1 MKFVALLLLAAAAC
15 GDNVVG
21 DIGIVAPDE
30 FAAPI
35 AEMVA
40 LAPTA
45 RSLHVG
51 ESDGIQITVVQNG
64 AIPAEGYRV
73 DKVDDG
79 HYSVNARDV
88 LGAQYGVAAALENL
102 GYSWRHPFDPEVP
115 TAPKDQGLS
124 GVTHQPELRVR
135 GMHFHTLHPIEGH
148 FAFWEPSAQSTRE
161 AHQIIDWV
169 IKNRGN
175 YVQWAALRNILQD
188 QANYDAWLPFTQEII
203 KYAHDRGIRVGVDF
217 ELFGSG
223 DLQLAFDLVPEQN
236 GDVAAQI
243 AENFPKITNNLPFDV
258 YDLSFGE
265 FFGASPDTFI
275 SSVNAARDKLREL
288 SPNAEMHALIHDG
301 YTQRVQY
308 MGQNLIYYFLVQFAD
323 ASIIPDIHTT
333 FFYNLF
339 EPADGA
345 YQHPDFS
352 EHRAYLESRA
362 CASPPKPVAYHP
374 EDAYWVAFDVSV
386 PQFFPLYVK
395 SRWLDTYMFETMQ
408 GCTVDEELIFS
419 SGFEWGYWLN
429 DVTSLRAQ
437 YDRYE
442 SAYALFTEAYGSQVG
457 AVVSD
462 LADLQHQALMEDKL
476 APYLAGRDISIDTG
490 RNIGII
496 SQPDRVLFDDL
507 VAGTTTPDAFEQN
520 VLMPMQAYADGLD
533 KLAIPAGDSRWLDEL
548 RDGLAV
554 DQLRA
559 KFSLATYRAVVAH
572 VRGDDGEA
580 SAQEATAQQLMDE
593 VNVRVQHRHEN
604 LHSGPG
610 RRLLD
615 KGFNDTFYQYGY
627 LHQADVLCYWHREFD
642 QVAGILGNQTEAPP
656 GCLF

>member
-1 MKFVALLLLAAAAC
+1 MKYAALLVLAAAC

-21 DIGIVAPDE
+21 EIGVVAPDE

-35 AEMVA
+35 AEMIKLTPKA
-40 LAPTA
+40 SA
-45 RSLHVG
+45 LHVG
-51 ESDGIQITVVQNG
+51 PSDGIQITVVQDG
-64 AIPAEGYRV
+64 AIPAEGYRI
-73 DKVDDG
+73 DKVDDA
-79 HYSVNARDV
+79 HYNVDARDV

-102 GYSWRHPFDPEVP
+102 GYSFRHPFDPEIP
-115 TAPKDQGLS
+115 SAPVDHGLA
-124 GVTHQPELRVR
+124 GVVHTPELRVR

-148 FAFWEPSAQSTRE
+148 FAFWEPSTQSTYD
-161 AHQIIDWV
+161 AHRIIDWV

-175 YVQWAALRNILQD
+175 FIQWAALRNILQD
-188 QANYDAWLPFTQEII
+188 QANYDAWLPFTQELIS
-203 KYAHDRGIRVGVDF
+203 YAHMRGVRVGIDF

-236 GDVAAQI
+236 GDIPAQI
-243 AENFPKITNNLPFDV
+243 AANFPKITQNLPFDV

-265 FFGASPDTFI
+265 FFGADPTKFI
-275 SSVNAARDKLREL
+275 SSVNAARDALRTL

-301 YTQRVQY
+301 YTQRVDY

-323 ASIIPDIHTT
+323 QSIIPDIHTT

-362 CASPPKPVAYHP
+362 CANPVKPVAYHP

-395 SRWLDTYMFETMQ
+395 SRWLDTYLLETMD
-408 GCTVDEELIFS
+408 GCKLDEELIFS

-437 YDRYE
+437 YDRYA
-442 SAYALFTEAYGSQVG
+442 SANDLITEQLGSQVG
-457 AVVSD
+457 EIVSS
-462 LADLQHQALMEDKL
+462 LADLQHQALMQDKL
-476 APYLAGRDISIDTG
+476 APYLAGRDVSIDTG

-496 SQPDRVLFDDL
+496 SQPDRVLFEDL
-507 VAGTTTPDAFEQN
+507 TGGKVDPSTVEQN
-520 VLMPMQAYADGLD
+520 VLTPLQAYADGLD
-533 KLAIPAGDSRWLDEL
+533 QLAFPEGDSRWLDEL

-554 DQLRA
+554 DQIRA
-559 KFSLATYRAVVAH
+559 KFSLATYRAVIAH
-572 VRGDDGEA
+572 LRGDDGEA
-580 SAQEATAQQLMDE
+580 MAQEATATQLLTD
-593 VNVRVQHRHEN
+593 VDAIVQHRHAN
-604 LHSGPG
+604 LHDDHG

-627 LHQADVLCYWHREFD
+627 LHQADVLCYWHRELD
-642 QVAGILGNQTEAPP
+642 QVAGILGNQTEMPP